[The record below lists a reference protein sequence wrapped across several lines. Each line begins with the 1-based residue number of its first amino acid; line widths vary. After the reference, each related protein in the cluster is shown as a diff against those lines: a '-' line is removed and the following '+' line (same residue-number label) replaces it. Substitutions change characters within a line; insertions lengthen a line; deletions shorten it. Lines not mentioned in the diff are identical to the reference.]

1 MDSFIGWVGGKK
13 QLRKEIIKRFP
24 AGGVKKYVEVFGGAG
39 WVLFGKEPHEKE
51 IYNDVNSELVNLFRM
66 VKNHP
71 EALEQEIAM
80 VPNSREEFVRQRAQC
95 PEGLTEL
102 QRAARMYYLIRV
114 SYGCKI
120 STFGLNQR
128 DASVIKNLQ
137 AVHQRLK
144 NVVIEN
150 KTFEEVIQQH
160 DSEDT
165 LLYCD
170 PPYYK
175 AEKLYD
181 ICGVPFRKEQHILLR
196 KLLGSTKAR
205 FILSYNDN
213 PFIREIYKDFS
224 IEPIERNNNLGVA
237 AGGRKTYKELIIKN
251 F

>member
-24 AGGVKKYVEVFGGAG
+24 ADGVKKYVEVFGGAG

-51 IYNDVNSELVNLFRM
+51 IYNDINSELVNLFRM
-66 VKNHP
+66 VKSHP
-71 EALEQEIAM
+71 DALEQEISLTL
-80 VPNSREEFVRQRAQC
+80 NSREEFMRQRAQC

-128 DASVIKNLQ
+128 DASVMKNLRE
-137 AVHQRLK
+137 VHQRLK

-150 KTFEEVIQQH
+150 KTFEEVIQQQ

-175 AEKLYD
+175 AERFYD
-181 ICGVPFRKEQHILLR
+181 ICGAPFRKEQHILLR
-196 KLLGSTKAR
+196 DLLGSAKAK

-237 AGGRKTYKELIIKN
+237 VGGRKTYKELIIKN

>member
-24 AGGVKKYVEVFGGAG
+24 ADGVKKYVEVFGGAG

-51 IYNDVNSELVNLFRM
+51 IYNDINSELVNLFRM
-66 VKNHP
+66 VKEHP
-71 EALEQEIAM
+71 EALEQEISLTL
-80 VPNSREEFVRQRAQC
+80 NCREEFVRRYGQC
-95 PEGLTEL
+95 PEWLTEL

-120 STFGLNQR
+120 TTFGMNNR
-128 DASVIKNLQ
+128 DASIIKNLQ

-150 KTFEEVIQQH
+150 KPFEEVIRQH
-160 DSEDT
+160 DRGDV
-165 LLYCD
+165 LFYCD

-181 ICGVPFRKEQHILLR
+181 ICGAPFRREQHILLR
-196 KLLGSTKAR
+196 ELLGSTKAR
-205 FILSYNDN
+205 FILSYNDD
-213 PFIREIYKDFS
+213 PFVREIYDGFS
-224 IEPIERNNNLGVA
+224 IEPIERSNNLGVA
-237 AGGRKTYKELIIKN
+237 VGGRKTYKELIIKN

>member
-160 DSEDT
+160 DREDT

-175 AEKLYD
+175 AEKFYD
-181 ICGVPFRKEQHILLR
+181 ICRTPFRKEQHILLR
-196 KLLGSTKAR
+196 ELLGGVKGR
-205 FILSYNDN
+205 FILSYNDD
-213 PFIREIYKDFS
+213 PFIWEIYDGFS
-224 IEPIERNNNLGVA
+224 IEPIERVRNFGTS
-237 AGGRKTYKELIIKN
+237 AGGKKPYKELIIKN

>member
-1 MDSFIGWVGGKK
+1 MDSFIGWIGGKK
-13 QLRKEIIKRFP
+13 LLRKEIIKRFP
-24 AGGVKKYVEVFGGAG
+24 TNGIKKYVEVFGGAG

-71 EALEQEIAM
+71 DALEQEISLTL
-80 VPNSREEFVRQRAQC
+80 NSREEFQRQLTQQLV
-95 PEGLTEL
+95 GLTEL

-114 SYGCKI
+114 SYGCKM

-128 DASVIKNLQ
+128 DASVIRNLRE
-137 AVHQRLK
+137 VHQRLK

-150 KTFEEVIQQH
+150 KTFEDVIQQH

-175 AEKLYD
+175 AERFYD
-181 ICGVPFRKEQHILLR
+181 ICGVPFQKEQHILLR
-196 KLLGSTKAR
+196 DLLSSVKSR
-205 FILSYNDN
+205 LILSYNDD

-237 AGGRKTYKELIIKN
+237 VGGRKTYKELIIKN